1 MRISDWSS
9 DVCSSDLKF
18 NLRAALVIGE
28 PTARCV
34 RFDPHPCNA
43 SDARRAAVL
52 RQRYQHVEGIATEQ
66 VAALLREVS
75 GRIEH
80 GAGEPIDVVAFRLA
94 VEGRKIDREQR
105 FGVRLFAVENQRLIQ
120 VGPDLLRSEERR
132 VGKECVSTW
141 RYGWW
146 TYN

>member
-1 MRISDWSS
+1 M
-9 DVCSSDLKF
+9 
-18 NLRAALVIGE
+18 RAALVIGE

-80 GAGEPIDVVAFRLA
+80 GAGEPID
-94 VEGRKIDREQR
+94 
-105 FGVRLFAVENQRLIQ
+105 
-120 VGPDLLRSEERR
+120 RSEEHTSEPQSLMRTSYAVCGLKNTKTTR
-132 VGKECVSTW
+132 LDST
-141 RYGWW
+141 
-146 TYN
+146 